1 MFEIVCKKV
10 FVWDWRYLVEGFR
23 RLAAL
28 SQSYK
33 RPVGVL
39 LRRILGSSPNQC
51 VNSQP
56 SPSGH
61 HPQPPLVLGYPGE
74 AARPR
79 LERLPRRP
87 VVALPRVFWS
97 SVILTGNQTVLGLNI
112 RFGVLGDFAF
122 RLCLLVH
129 TFSQFAWHK
138 TNPFSLCRSFSC
150 TERIVLG

>member
-23 RLAAL
+23 RPAAL

-61 HPQPPLVLGYPGE
+61 HLQPPLVLGYPGE
-74 AARPR
+74 AVRPR
-79 LERLPRRP
+79 LEHLPRRL
-87 VVALPRVFWS
+87 VVSLPRVFWS
-97 SVILTGNQTVLGLNI
+97 SVILTGNQTMCWFTQASLERGGLWSKK
-112 RFGVLGDFAF
+112 RKYTEPSGAS
-122 RLCLLVH
+122 LV
-129 TFSQFAWHK
+129 TDCITTLSSPQPS
-138 TNPFSLCRSFSC
+138 N
-150 TERIVLG
+150 

>member
-23 RLAAL
+23 RPAAL

-97 SVILTGNQTVLGLNI
+97 SVILTGNQTSVRFVLQTPC
-112 RFGVLGDFAF
+112 FGAV
-122 RLCLLVH
+122 
-129 TFSQFAWHK
+129 
-138 TNPFSLCRSFSC
+138 SF
-150 TERIVLG
+150 